1 MGCDLCNN
9 ARTCRDIRVLLIS
22 LVSLRIDHFCHRS
35 YTMNETTPTAGGV
48 PEMGKYLRQIVD
60 NSLEEG
66 QFESAIAMLEQLRS
80 PDHKPSV

>member
-1 MGCDLCNN
+1 MDEVTV
-9 ARTCRDIRVLLIS
+9 AQD
-22 LVSLRIDHFCHRS
+22 
-35 YTMNETTPTAGGV
+35 GV